1 MKLSLSRLALAATAL
16 VAIAGP
22 AVSGDW
28 NNGAG
33 GIKDYRGGGVPVPA
47 PAPIPESKADWYMRG
62 DVGYTVGSSGKI
74 TTTGADYGAYTDFSE
89 ADGTVFGSIGIG
101 AYLGHSFRAEITAD
115 IRPDQRIGKK
125 APRSRTQTTTE
136 PGDPFTEY
144 VTYNGATVTVQQPT
158 YDYHHYQTTRTED
171 IRTSNNTVMFNV
183 YRDIETG
190 GPFTPYIG
198 AGLGLAVSTVKTRYT
213 ERGACTGSTYR
224 YTGFYGDVNERSH
237 PTCTADDDKKSMTST
252 DGRVETTYGLAAAI
266 MAGGSYRVSEI
277 TSIDVG
283 YRFLWQGTSAD
294 VSPHVGPDGASRIQ
308 WDSRI
313 DHEIRTGVRFD
324 IN

>member
-33 GIKDYRGGGVPVPA
+33 GIKDFRGGGVPVPA

-115 IRPDQRIGKK
+115 IRPDQRLGNKG
-125 APRSRTQTTTE
+125 ARSRTVTTSELGDTINQYVVFNGNTQT
-136 PGDPFTEY
+136 
-144 VTYNGATVTVQQPT
+144 VSMQS
-158 YDYHHYQTTRTED
+158 YDYHNYQTSRTED

-198 AGLGLAVSTVKTRYT
+198 AGLGLAVSTVKTRFS
-213 ERGACTGSTYR
+213 ERGACTGSYLR
-224 YTGFYGDVNERSH
+224 YTNFYGQVVEEQH
-237 PTCTADDDKKSMTST
+237 PTCIAQTKELNSS

>member
-1 MKLSLSRLALAATAL
+1 MKFSLSRLALAATAL

-62 DVGYTVGSSGKI
+62 DVGYSVGSSGKI

-89 ADGTVFGSIGIG
+89 ADGTLFGSIGIG
-101 AYLGHSFRAEITAD
+101 AYLGHSFRAEVAVD
-115 IRPDQRIGKK
+115 IRPDQRIGRK
-125 APRSRTQTTTE
+125 APKSRTVTTSE
-136 PGDPFTEY
+136 QGDTVNQY
-144 VTYNGATVTVQQPT
+144 VTYNGSNLTVQHQS
-158 YDYHHYQTTRTED
+158 YDFHNYQTTRTED
-171 IRTSNNTVMFNV
+171 IRTANNTVMFNV

-190 GPFTPYIG
+190 GAFTPYIG
-198 AGLGLAVSTVKTRYT
+198 AGLGLAVSTVKTRFN
-213 ERGACTGSTYR
+213 ERGSCTGSYR
-224 YTGFYGDVNERSH
+224 QYTDFYGDIVQEAH
-237 PTCTADDDKKSMTST
+237 PTCTAQTKELTSS